1 MLQPRDLKGR
11 NAISYARWSS
21 GKQAQGDSSA
31 RQTKKAVDFCA
42 YHGLILDSQLVD
54 DGVSAFK
61 GANLEA
67 ELGQFVRDVR
77 SGKIPNDVVLI
88 VENIDRI
95 TRVKPTRAIRYFL
108 DLLDT
113 GLTLVTLTD
122 QRVHTSEDYDD
133 NFANL
138 MMSLM
143 AMQAAHEYSAKLSYR
158 VGDAWSR
165 KAQKAREAV
174 ASGIGRVKVAKL
186 PFWIDRETYSLNAR
200 ADDARL
206 IFTLA
211 KEGHGQQAITQLLN
225 TKGIPSP
232 AGNSWAQVVVGDVLR
247 SPAAYGCLVLKGEE
261 VPGYF
266 PALISETEWL
276 AVRQRTKARQHS
288 RQVGRTSNLF
298 SRMVY
303 CAHCHSSMAL
313 TSSKKG
319 DVSWGY
325 FTCTGKTFKRRDCTA
340 PNWRYDQFEREMLD
354 RIGFLAVPIPLDH
367 AAPDHPEA
375 LDDAIAAIEF
385 KRENALAGALDAETA
400 ETRKAF
406 SGKADELTR
415 QIEAKRRE
423 IIAIRENDARY
434 RESAAAVYDFEKD
447 QEEIRRLA
455 VEDRKGAQ
463 KLISNLVS
471 RIDLESDDTSAR
483 SRKGLRRA
491 SVTMRRGYTHTLVF
505 DDTGEPG

>member
-11 NAISYARWSS
+11 LAISYARWSS
-21 GKQAQGDSSA
+21 GKQASGDSLA
-31 RQTKKAVDFCA
+31 RQTKNAEEFCA
-42 YHGLILDSQLVD
+42 SFGLTLDRQLVD

-67 ELGQFVRDVR
+67 SLGKFVGDVK
-77 SGKIPNDVVLI
+77 SGKIPSGVILI

-122 QRVHTSEDYDD
+122 QRVHTSEGYDD

-158 VGDAWSR
+158 VSEAWGR
-165 KAQKAREAV
+165 KPEKARAAV
-174 ASGIGRVKVAKL
+174 ASGGRIKVAKL
-186 PFWIDRETYSLNAR
+186 PFWIDRDTNGLNER

-206 IFTLA
+206 IFELA
-211 KEGHGQQAITQLLN
+211 KEGHGQQAIAQILN
-225 TKGIPSP
+225 TRGIPSP
-232 AGNSWAQVVVGDVLR
+232 AGNTWSQVVVGDVLR

-266 PALISETEWL
+266 PSLISETEWL
-276 AVRQRTKARQHS
+276 ATRQRTKARLHS

-298 SRMVY
+298 SRMV
-303 CAHCHSSMAL
+303 HCGHCGSPVVL

-319 DVSWGY
+319 GVSWGY
-325 FTCTGKTFKRRDCTA
+325 YICTGKTFKRTGCTA
-340 PNWRYDQFEREMLD
+340 PNWRYDHFERELID
-354 RIGFLAVPIPLDH
+354 RIGFLAVPIPQDH
-367 AAPDHPEA
+367 TAPNLSDKLEEDIRA
-375 LDDAIAAIEF
+375 LEF
-385 KRENALAGALDAETA
+385 KQSNILAGIADAETA
-400 ETRKAF
+400 DVRKVLL
-406 SGKADELTR
+406 GQADAMTR
-415 QIEAKRRE
+415 QIEAKRKE
-423 IIAIRENDARY
+423 IVAIRENDARY
-434 RESAAAVYDFEKD
+434 RESAAAVVDFDKD

-455 VEDRKGAQ
+455 LEDRKGAQ
-463 KLISNLVS
+463 GLISNLVQ
-471 RIDLESDDTSAR
+471 RIDLESDSKT
-483 SRKGLRRA
+483 LRRA
-491 SVTMRRGYTHTLVF
+491 VVTMRSGYSQALIF
-505 DDTGEPG
+505 DSTGEPG

>member
-11 NAISYARWSS
+11 RAISYARWSS

-31 RQTKKAVDFCA
+31 RQTKNAKAFCA
-42 YHGLILDSQLVD
+42 SFGLTLDSELVD

-67 ELGQFVRDVR
+67 ELGQFVADVR
-77 SGKIPNDVVLI
+77 SGKIPRDVVLI

-122 QRVHTSEDYDD
+122 QRVHTSEGYDD
-133 NFANL
+133 NFSNL

-158 VGDAWSR
+158 VSEAWGR
-165 KAQKAREAV
+165 KADKARAAV
-174 ASGIGRVKVAKL
+174 ASGSGAKIKVAKV
-186 PFWIDRETYSLNAR
+186 PFWIDRETNELNVR
-200 ADDARL
+200 ATDARL
-206 IFTLA
+206 LFELA
-211 KEGHGQQAITQLLN
+211 KEGHGQQTITQILN
-225 TKGIPSP
+225 TRGIPSP
-232 AGNSWAQVVVGDVLR
+232 SGNTWAQAVVGEVLR

-266 PALISETEWL
+266 PALLSETEWL
-276 AVRQRTKARQHS
+276 ATRQRTKARQHS

-298 SRMVY
+298 SRMV
-303 CAHCHSSMAL
+303 HCSHCGSPMVL

-319 DVSWGY
+319 GMSWGY
-325 FTCTGKTFKRRDCTA
+325 FTCTGKTFKRTECTA
-340 PNWRYDQFEREMLD
+340 PNWRYDQFERELID
-354 RIGFLAVPIPLDH
+354 RIGFLAVPVPQDQT
-367 AAPDHPEA
+367 APDLTRQLEETIGALEA
-375 LDDAIAAIEF
+375 
-385 KRENALAGALDAETA
+385 KQSNVLAGIAEAETA
-400 ETRKAF
+400 DVRKVLL
-406 SGKADELTR
+406 GKADELAR

-423 IIAIRENDARY
+423 IRAIRENDARF
-434 RESAAAVYDFEKD
+434 RESAAAVDDFEMD

-455 VEDRKGAQ
+455 KEDRKGAQ
-463 KLISNLVS
+463 GLISNLVK
-471 RIDLESDDTSAR
+471 RIDLESDSKT
-483 SRKGLRRA
+483 LRRA
-491 SVTMRRGYTHTLVF
+491 VVTMRSGYSHALVF
-505 DDTGEPG
+505 DSTGEPG

>member
-11 NAISYARWSS
+11 RAISYARWSS
-21 GKQAQGDSSA
+21 GKQASGDSLD
-31 RQTKKAVDFCA
+31 RQTKNAKEFCA
-42 YHGLILDSQLVD
+42 IHGIALDSELVD

-67 ELGQFVRDVR
+67 SLGKFVGDVR
-77 SGKIPNDVVLI
+77 SGKIPNEVVLI

-122 QRVHTSEDYDD
+122 QRVHTSEGYDD
-133 NFANL
+133 NFSNL

-158 VGDAWSR
+158 VGEAWSR
-165 KAQKAREAV
+165 KAEKARAAV
-174 ASGIGRVKVAKL
+174 ASGGPRIKVAKV
-186 PFWIDRETYSLNAR
+186 PFWIDRETNELNAR
-200 ADDARL
+200 AEDAL
-206 IFTLA
+206 LLFELA
-211 KEGHGQQAITQLLN
+211 KEGHGQQSITQMLN
-225 TKGIPSP
+225 TRGIPSP
-232 AGNSWAQVVVGDVLR
+232 SGKTWAQAVVGEVLR

-266 PALISETEWL
+266 PALISEAEWL
-276 AVRQRTKARQHS
+276 ATRQRTKARRHS

-298 SRMVY
+298 SRMV
-303 CAHCHSSMAL
+303 HCGHCGSPMVL

-319 DVSWGY
+319 GAVWGY
-325 FTCTGKTFKRRDCTA
+325 FTCTGKTFKRTECTA
-340 PNWRYDQFEREMLD
+340 PNWRYDQFEQVMID
-354 RIGFLAVPIPLDH
+354 RIGFLAVPIPQDQT
-367 AAPDHPEA
+367 APDLSQELEETIGALEA
-375 LDDAIAAIEF
+375 

-423 IIAIRENDARY
+423 IVAIRENDARY
-434 RESAAAVYDFEKD
+434 RESAAAVVDFEMD
-447 QEEIRRLA
+447 QDEIRRLA
-455 VEDRKGAQ
+455 EEDRKGAQ
-463 KLISNLVS
+463 GLISSLVK
-471 RIDLESDDTSAR
+471 RIDLESDSKT
-483 SRKGLRRA
+483 LRRA
-491 SVTMRRGYTHTLVF
+491 VVTMRSGYSHALVF
-505 DDTGEPG
+505 DSTGEPG

>member
-21 GKQAQGDSSA
+21 GKQSQGDSAA
-31 RQTKKAVDFCA
+31 RQSENAKKFCSA
-42 YHGLILDSQLVD
+42 YGLTLDDQLVD
-54 DGVSAFK
+54 EGISAFK
-61 GANLEA
+61 GLNLEA
-67 ELGQFVRDVR
+67 RLGQFISDVKA
-77 SGKIPNDVVLI
+77 GKIPSNVVLI
-88 VENIDRI
+88 LENLDRF
-95 TRVKPTRAIRYFL
+95 TRINPVDALPV
-108 DLLDT
+108 LLELLKT
-113 GLTLVTLTD
+113 GLTLVTLQD
-122 QRVHTSEDYDD
+122 ERVHTRVGYAD
-133 NFANL
+133 NTMHI

-143 AMQAAHEYSAKLSYR
+143 SMQAAYEYSAKLSDR
-158 VGDAWSR
+158 VGAAWSR
-165 KAQKAREAV
+165 KAEKAREAV
-174 ASGIGRVKVAKL
+174 ASGASRVKVAKL
-186 PFWIDRETYSLNAR
+186 PFWIDRETYGLNAR

-206 IFTLA
+206 IFELA
-211 KEGHGQQAITQLLN
+211 KEGHGQQAITQILN
-225 TKGIPSP
+225 SRGIPSP

-276 AVRQRTKARQHS
+276 ATRQRTKARLHS

-298 SRMVY
+298 SRMV
-303 CAHCHSSMAL
+303 HCGHCGSSMAL

-319 DVSWGY
+319 GVSWGY
-325 FTCTGKTFKRRDCTA
+325 FICTGKAFKSRVCTA

-354 RIGFLAVPIPLDH
+354 RLGFLAVPIPQDQT
-367 AAPDHPEA
+367 APDLSKGLEETIGALEA
-375 LDDAIAAIEF
+375 

-415 QIEAKRRE
+415 QMEAKRRE
-423 IIAIRENDARY
+423 IIAIRENDARC
-434 RESAAAVYDFEKD
+434 RESAAAVIDFEEY
-447 QEEIRRLA
+447 QEEIGRLA
-455 VEDRKGAQ
+455 KEDRKGAQ

-471 RIDLESDDTSAR
+471 RIDLESDDLSAR

-491 SVTMRRGYTHTLVF
+491 SVTMRNGYTHALVF
-505 DDTGEPG
+505 DDTGEPA